1 MTMLSC
7 CDGCRTQVAARGA
20 HVMVASH
27 NQASIERTVAGMSAR
42 GLSAAGSGV
51 YFGQLLGMSD
61 NLSFTLGHAG
71 YEVYKYVPYGPIELV
86 M

>member
-1 MTMLSC
+1 MSTPYVN
-7 CDGCRTQVAARGA
+7 QVAARGA
-20 HVMVASH
+20 HLMVASH
-27 NQASIERTVAGMSAR
+27 NQTSIERTVAGMAQR
-42 GLSAAGSGV
+42 GLSPSSSGV

-71 YEVYKYVPYGPIELV
+71 YEVYKYVPYGPIQLV

>member
-1 MTMLSC
+1 
-7 CDGCRTQVAARGA
+7 
-20 HVMVASH
+20 MVASH
-27 NQASIERTVAGMSAR
+27 NQGSIERSVAGMAQR
-42 GLSAAGSGV
+42 GLSPAGSGV

>member
-1 MTMLSC
+1 M
-7 CDGCRTQVAARGA
+7 QVADRGA
-20 HVMVASH
+20 HLMVASH
-27 NQASIERTVAGMSAR
+27 NQVSIERAVAGMAQR
-42 GLSAAGSGV
+42 GLPPSGSGV

-61 NLSFTLGHAG
+61 NLSFTLGHNG

>member
-1 MTMLSC
+1 
-7 CDGCRTQVAARGA
+7 
-20 HVMVASH
+20 MVASH
-27 NQASIERTVAGMSAR
+27 NQKSIERTVAGMAQR
-42 GLSAAGSGV
+42 GLMPAASGV

>member
-1 MTMLSC
+1 
-7 CDGCRTQVAARGA
+7 
-20 HVMVASH
+20 
-27 NQASIERTVAGMSAR
+27 
-42 GLSAAGSGV
+42 V

-61 NLSFTLGHAG
+61 NLTFPLGLAG